1 MGAAKDIQVAAA
13 LLLASVLAGGLNVK
27 LRSDL
32 PWIADAPSPEATAC
46 TAQELALPSEAMK
59 RISTQEL
66 AQRLANPQAPV
77 ITLVDARSGQ
87 SYTQGHIPGA
97 DSFPAVTAPEL
108 LLVQSIAI
116 RRDAPVV
123 TYCDGGECELSE
135 SLAIL
140 LQQDVGC
147 REVMVLEGGY
157 AAWTQAGL
165 PVVQGNEAGRWPLE
179 PKEEAAP

>member
-32 PWIADAPSPEATAC
+32 PWIADAPLPEASAC
-46 TAQELALPSEAMK
+46 TAQELDFPSQAMK
-59 RISTQEL
+59 RISVEEL
-66 AQRLANPQAPV
+66 AARLAGPQRLAT
-77 ITLVDARSGQ
+77 TLVDARSAEG
-87 SYTQGHIPGA
+87 YTQGHIPGA

-108 LLVQSIAI
+108 LLVQSLSI
-116 RRDAPVV
+116 RRETPVV

-165 PVVQGNEAGRWPLE
+165 PIVQGSEAGRWPLD
-179 PKEEAAP
+179 PPEELAP